1 MRIDHF
7 DTWGTYRQNP
17 QTEGLN
23 NSRRASSSTLES
35 SVLSSSEQPQISI
48 ILTEQSALK
57 IEYSAPFMDNPA
69 PSEAQGRLWGLW
81 EYEVLELF
89 IAGADNE
96 YLELEFGP
104 HSHHLALYFKGERQ
118 LVEDHVNLEE
128 LSFWRDSLQSQ
139 SMIDHL
145 QAKVKPA
152 QWGGSCLIKPE
163 NLPPSFKGNPE
174 TLDHSILTN
183 QSQLNIA
190 INAFWCFNDQHHSR
204 QFYCAFP
211 LPGLKPNFH
220 QPAHFPR
227 YILHS

>member
-7 DTWGTYRQNP
+7 DIWGKYRQDSQRN
-17 QTEGLN
+17 GLN
-23 NSRRASSSTLES
+23 NSIQASSNTLGS
-35 SVLSSSEQPQISI
+35 SVLSSYKQPYISI
-48 ILTEQSALK
+48 TLTEQSALK

-89 IAGADNE
+89 IAGANNE

-118 LVEDHVNLEE
+118 LVEGHVKLEE
-128 LSFWRDSLQSQ
+128 LSFWKDSLQSQ

-152 QWGGSCLIKPE
+152 QWGGSCLIKQE
-163 NLPPSFKGNPE
+163 HLPPSFLGNPE
-174 TLDHSILTN
+174 SVDHSILTN

-190 INAFWCFNDQHHSR
+190 INAFWCFDDHHDSR

-211 LPGLKPNFH
+211 LPGSKPNFH
-220 QPAHFPR
+220 QPAYFPR
-227 YILHS
+227 CTLHY